1 MNDDVTT
8 STQEAGG
15 GASGDTATAPI
26 PPRKGALNRLYWWIL
41 SWADTPYGAPAL
53 FILAMA
59 ESSFFPIPP
68 DPLLVALAVGKPARA
83 LYYSAL
89 CTIGSVIGGVIGY
102 GIGYFFIE
110 SVGMRIIEFYGVS
123 AKYATIQKLYE
134 EHNAIVVLVAG
145 VTPIPYKVFTIAGG
159 AFQVSFITFVLAS
172 IAGRGFRFFLEG
184 VLLYYYGEKIR
195 DFIDKYM
202 TWLSWI
208 FGILLVGGFVAIK
221 YLAG

>member
-26 PPRKGALNRLYWWIL
+26 PRKGALNRLYWWIL

-83 LYYSAL
+83 
-89 CTIGSVIGGVIGY
+89 
-102 GIGYFFIE
+102 
-110 SVGMRIIEFYGVS
+110 
-123 AKYATIQKLYE
+123 
-134 EHNAIVVLVAG
+134 
-145 VTPIPYKVFTIAGG
+145 
-159 AFQVSFITFVLAS
+159 
-172 IAGRGFRFFLEG
+172 
-184 VLLYYYGEKIR
+184 
-195 DFIDKYM
+195 
-202 TWLSWI
+202 
-208 FGILLVGGFVAIK
+208 
-221 YLAG
+221 

>member
-1 MNDDVTT
+1 M
-8 STQEAGG
+8 SEELAAGRQDG
-15 GASGDTATAPI
+15 AANSANGASTG
-26 PPRKGALNRLYWWIL
+26 RGKGVLNRLYWWIL
-41 SWADTPYGAPAL
+41 GWADTPYGAPAL

-89 CTIGSVIGGVIGY
+89 CTAGSVIGGVIGY
-102 GIGYFFIE
+102 GIGFFFIE
-110 SVGMRIIEFYGVS
+110 SIGMRIIEFYGVME
-123 AKYATIQKLYE
+123 KYSSIQKLYE

-159 AFQVSFITFVLAS
+159 AFQVSFVTFVLAS

-184 VLLYYYGEKIR
+184 ALLYYYGEQIR
-195 DFIDKYM
+195 DFIGKYM

-208 FGILLVGGFVAIK
+208 FGILLVGGFVAIR
-221 YLAG
+221 YLAH